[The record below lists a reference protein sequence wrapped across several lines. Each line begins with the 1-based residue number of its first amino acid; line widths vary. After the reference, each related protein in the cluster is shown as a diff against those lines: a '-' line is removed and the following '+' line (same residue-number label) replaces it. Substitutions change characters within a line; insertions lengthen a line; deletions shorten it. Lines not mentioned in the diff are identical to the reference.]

1 MKNRILIKGRQEF
14 MGKEIPVISGGF
26 GEGRKCI
33 CDKTVAEIHGMNTF
47 HVREL
52 INNNI
57 RRFKKSID
65 FIDLSQRIGEND
77 TLEFLLSLG
86 YAKQSVAQAVH
97 IYLLSERG
105 YAKLIKIMDSD
116 LAWEIHDRLVDEYFT
131 MRDEIIPKMTKLV
144 LALESELLGIRED
157 IEKSTGCI
165 SNKIDTGFGSLQKIS
180 LKYEECVADSSFI
193 SKYRKCNIED
203 IINEI
208 MAYGGYSSGQKVFSK
223 IYQIMKQ
230 KCGIDVKQCQ
240 ADYILQNP
248 ETPEISP
255 WKVITR
261 SPILFQNFMGIAFE
275 MLDKLKNYGSGDGDM
290 VSHDFEEALKQIKV
304 IADNTFNSNIPSV
317 YQIVYK
323 CMEEIY
329 GTDWTSIKYK
339 NKIRAVE
346 ADKDLQ
352 ETFTKAVNH
361 ISICCHDAV

>member
-1 MKNRILIKGRQEF
+1 MEIGVLIEGRQEF

-33 CDKTVAEIHGMNTF
+33 CDKTVAEIHGIEIK
-47 HVREL
+47 HIREL

-57 RRFKKSID
+57 KRFKEMMD
-65 FIDLSQRIGEND
+65 YIDLKVVVQDDYYQLIQ
-77 TLEFLLSLG
+77 LG
-86 YAKQSVAQAVH
+86 YSKMQISKSDH

-131 MRDEIIPKMTKLV
+131 MRDEIIPKMTKLF
-144 LALESELLGIRED
+144 LTLESELLELKSGF
-157 IEKSTGCI
+157 EKSTGCI
-165 SNKIDTGFGSLQKIS
+165 SNKIDTGFGSLQKIN

-193 SKYRKCNIED
+193 SKYRKCDVENI
-203 IINEI
+203 IGEI

-240 ADYILQNP
+240 ADYVLQNP

-317 YQIVYK
+317 YQAVYK
-323 CMEEIY
+323 CMEDIFGVRWSY
-329 GTDWTSIKYK
+329 IKCK
-339 NKIRAVE
+339 SKIRAVE

-352 ETFTKAVNH
+352 EIFIRAVNYTW
-361 ISICCHDAV
+361 CHSVA

>member
-1 MKNRILIKGRQEF
+1 MEIGVLIEGRQEF

-33 CDKTVAEIHGMNTF
+33 CDKTVAEIHGM
-47 HVREL
+47 READ
-52 INNNI
+52 IRRRITNNI
-57 RRFKKSID
+57 KRFKETID
-65 FIDLSQRIGEND
+65 FIDLKQRVRQMH

-86 YAKQSVAQAVH
+86 YSKQSVTQADH

-131 MRDEIIPKMTKLV
+131 MRDEIIPKMTKLF
-144 LALESELLGIRED
+144 LTLESELLELKSGF
-157 IEKSTGCI
+157 EKSTSCI
-165 SNKIDTGFGSLQKIS
+165 SNKIDTGFGSLQKIN

-193 SKYRKCNIED
+193 SKYRKCDVED
-203 IINEI
+203 IIGEI

-255 WKVITR
+255 WKVITM

-275 MLDKLKNYGSGDGDM
+275 MLDKLKNYGSGDGNM
-290 VSHDFEEALKQIKV
+290 VSRDFEEALKQIKV

-317 YQIVYK
+317 YQTVYK
-323 CMEEIY
+323 CMEKIY

-352 ETFTKAVNH
+352 EIFIRAVNYTW
-361 ISICCHDAV
+361 CHSVA

>member
-1 MKNRILIKGRQEF
+1 MEIGVLIEGRQEF

-33 CDKTVAEIHGMNTF
+33 CDKTVAEIHGIEIK
-47 HVREL
+47 HIREL

-57 RRFKKSID
+57 KRFKEMMD
-65 FIDLSQRIGEND
+65 YIDLKVVVQDDYYQLIQ
-77 TLEFLLSLG
+77 LG
-86 YAKQSVAQAVH
+86 YSKMQISKSDH

-131 MRDEIIPKMTKLV
+131 MRDEIIPKMTKLF
-144 LALESELLGIRED
+144 LTLESELLELKSGF
-157 IEKSTGCI
+157 EKSTGCI
-165 SNKIDTGFGSLQKIS
+165 SNKIDTGFGSLQKIN

-193 SKYRKCNIED
+193 SKYRKCDVENI
-203 IINEI
+203 IGEI

-275 MLDKLKNYGSGDGDM
+275 MLDKLKNYGSGDGNM
-290 VSHDFEEALKQIKV
+290 VSRDFEEALKQIKV

-317 YQIVYK
+317 YQAVYK
-323 CMEEIY
+323 CMEKIY

-352 ETFTKAVNH
+352 EIFIRAVNYTW
-361 ISICCHDAV
+361 CHSVA